1 MFKIFLRVLK
11 KTHNILKFVLDF
23 IYSRLVRHTL
33 ERFAFRFSKIWCF
46 AVSTSVFVNIFWI
59 MNTFRNISRAVLRT
73 RSGNVNK
80 AKDGVG

>member
-11 KTHNILKFVLDF
+11 KTHNISKFVLDF

-33 ERFAFRFSKIWCF
+33 ERFAFRFSKIWYIAF
-46 AVSTSVFVNIFWI
+46 STSVFVNIFWI
-59 MNTFRNISRAVLRT
+59 MNPLKNISRAVLRT